1 MCLREREPEKERERA
16 RERKRKTKRDIQMSR
31 MSFNKIKKK
40 KENVCRRKKLFLLFN
55 KIRFRANF
63 LRFDTKDQSKKN

>member
-1 MCLREREPEKERERA
+1 MCLRERERERE

-40 KENVCRRKKLFLLFN
+40 EEALSSF
-55 KIRFRANF
+55 
-63 LRFDTKDQSKKN
+63 Q